1 LKVIKE
7 VKPIG
12 YYLKTVYPV
21 TVYAAPEG
29 GYVAEIEDL
38 PGCITEG
45 ETLEEVFQRIEDTRR
60 AWIEIQYEDG
70 AEIPLPRTEQQYSG
84 KFVVR
89 IPKGLHRQ
97 LAEEAKRQ
105 GVSLNQYVETL
116 LATKATLKD
125 ISDQMAERLKELLT
139 MQLNA
144 SLQPYGYGSYVFKVE
159 RKSEAVQCWRG
170 RAIG

>member
-1 LKVIKE
+1 MKVMREI
-7 VKPIG
+7 KPIE
-12 YYLKTVYPV
+12 YYLEAVYPV
-21 TVYAAPEG
+21 TVYPAPEG

-84 KFVVR
+84 KFLIR

-97 LAEEAKRQ
+97 LAEQAKRE
-105 GVSLNQYVETL
+105 GVSLNQYVETM
-116 LATKATLKD
+116 LATRATLKD
-125 ISDQMAERLKELLT
+125 FSDQVAEGLT
-139 MQLNA
+139 TLAMTQLSPSA
-144 SLQPYGYGSYVFKVE
+144 YQATRYISRGSK
-159 RKSEAVQCWRG
+159 KL
-170 RAIG
+170 

>member
-1 LKVIKE
+1 LKVMREI
-7 VKPIG
+7 KPIE
-12 YYLKTVYPV
+12 YYLEAVYPV
-21 TVYAAPEG
+21 TIYPAPEG

-84 KFVVR
+84 KFLVR

-97 LAEEAKRQ
+97 LAEQAKRE
-105 GVSLNQYVETL
+105 GVSLNQYVEAM
-116 LATKATLKD
+116 LAEKATLKNV
-125 ISDQMAERLKELLT
+125 SDQMVEMLKELLT
-139 MQLNA
+139 TRLSAVSQRYGPYIFKPEKE
-144 SLQPYGYGSYVFKVE
+144 LQG
-159 RKSEAVQCWRG
+159 VQYWRG
-170 RAIG
+170 RVIA

>member
-1 LKVIKE
+1 MIKE
-7 VKPIG
+7 VKPIE
-12 YYLKTVYPV
+12 YYLKAVYPV

-84 KFVVR
+84 RFLVR

-105 GVSLNQYVETL
+105 GVSLNQYVETM

-125 ISDQMAERLKELLT
+125 ISDQMEERLKELLT
-139 MQLNA
+139 MRLNA
-144 SLQPYGYGSYVFKVE
+144 AAQPYGYGSYIFNTE

-170 RAIG
+170 RVI

>member
-1 LKVIKE
+1 VIKE
-7 VKPIG
+7 VKPIE

-60 AWIEIQYEDG
+60 AWIEVQYESG
-70 AEIPLPRTEQQYSG
+70 AEIPLPRTEQRYSG
-84 KFVVR
+84 RFLVR

-105 GVSLNQYVETL
+105 GVSLNQYIGTM

-125 ISDQMAERLKELLT
+125 ILDQMGEKLKELST
-139 MQLNA
+139 MQLNEPT
-144 SLQPYGYGSYVFKVE
+144 QPYGYGSYVFNTE
-159 RKSEAVQCWRG
+159 RKSEAVQYWRG
-170 RAIG
+170 KVINE

>member
-1 LKVIKE
+1 MISK
-7 VKPIG
+7 VKPVE

-45 ETLEEVFQRIEDTRR
+45 ETLEEVFRRIEDTRR

-84 KFVVR
+84 KFLVR

-97 LAEEAKRQ
+97 LAQEAKRQ
-105 GVSLNQYVETL
+105 GVSLNQYVESL
-116 LATKATLKD
+116 LATRAALKD
-125 ISDQMAERLKELLT
+125 ISDEFAETVKQLLR
-139 MQLNA
+139 MQLNVFQ
-144 SLQPYGYGSYVFKVE
+144 QPYASRSYLFSAE
-159 RKSEAVQCWRG
+159 NKSKAVQYWRG
-170 RAIG
+170 SAVE

>member
-1 LKVIKE
+1 VTRE
-7 VKPIG
+7 VKPIE
-12 YYLKTVYPV
+12 YYLKAVYPV
-21 TVYAAPEG
+21 TIYSAPEG

-84 KFVVR
+84 KFLVR

-97 LAEEAKRQ
+97 LAEQAKRE
-105 GVSLNQYVETL
+105 GVSLNQYTETM
-116 LATKATLKD
+116 LATRATLKD
-125 ISDQMAERLKELLT
+125 VSDQIAERLMIIATKQLGTFTSPLT
-139 MQLNA
+139 RYIFRREQETV
-144 SLQPYGYGSYVFKVE
+144 QPTMVRDMVM
-159 RKSEAVQCWRG
+159 R
-170 RAIG
+170 

>member
-1 LKVIKE
+1 MKVIKE
-7 VKPIG
+7 VKPIE

-21 TVYAAPEG
+21 TVYTAPEG

-70 AEIPLPRTEQQYSG
+70 SEIPLPRTEQRYSG

-105 GVSLNQYVETL
+105 GVSLNQYVETI

-125 ISDQMAERLKELLT
+125 FADQVTERLEELLA
-139 MQLNA
+139 MQWNT
-144 SLQPYGYGSYVFKVE
+144 SIQPYGYGSYVYNKE

-170 RAIG
+170 RAIE